1 MRQNASDTFGEEI
14 QNKLDQ
20 ISLEMAE
27 IAGTVSEITRFV
39 HDQQSLFDH
48 VQELVQVLVRD
59 VVNIDKVAIET
70 SDVIALTAEQS
81 EKSMQAA
88 VMALSAVRHLSESVG
103 GMSDRL
109 GHVDGTL
116 DAVSTSSRTIQ
127 NIARLTN
134 ILALNA
140 TIEAARAGES
150 GAGFAVVASEVKA
163 LSCQTNQATIDIEGT
178 LGELSKS
185 VGYLRNVCVD
195 SLSVVGDVN
204 QGVGVITGVFEGLR
218 TNLSTVGGKVKNT
231 ATAAAENR
239 LHCQAVLDRID
250 HCTDGMRETAGSLSS
265 IDRRVQNCLDHSEGL
280 MNELAGSTTVGSD
293 GKMLAMLTRVTAA
306 VTQAFEEAVA
316 SRKIGFEA
324 LFDETYRPIAGT
336 NPTQFMNA
344 FTNFTDE
351 VLPLIQEPVLE
362 MDPRIVF
369 CAAVDRNGY
378 LPTHMKK
385 FSREQS
391 DDLVWNSANCR
402 NRRIFDD
409 RTGLRAAQSQS
420 KFLLQTYRRD
430 MGGGEFVLLKD
441 LSMPIWVGG
450 RHWGALRLAYRV
462 ESQPHKEAV

>member
-1 MRQNASDTFGEEI
+1 MHPDASNTFGEEI

-27 IAGTVSEITRFV
+27 IAGTVSAITQFV

-59 VVNIDKVAIET
+59 VVNIDKVAVET

-81 EKSMQAA
+81 DKSMQAA
-88 VMALSAVRHLSESVG
+88 VKALSAVRHLSESVG

-109 GHVDGTL
+109 EHVDGTL
-116 DAVSTSSRTIQ
+116 NAVSTSSRTIQ

-163 LSCQTNQATIDIEGT
+163 LSFQTNQATVDIEST

-185 VGYLRNVCVD
+185 VGYLLNVCVD

-204 QGVGVITGVFEGLR
+204 EGVGVITGVFDGLR
-218 TNLSTVGGKVKNT
+218 TNLSTVGSKVKST

-280 MNELAGSTTVGSD
+280 MNELAGSTMVGSD
-293 GKMLAMLTRVTAA
+293 GKMLAMLSQVTAA

-324 LFDETYRPIAGT
+324 LFDEQYRPIAGT

-351 VLPLIQEPVLE
+351 VLPLIQEPVLA

-378 LPTHMKK
+378 LPTHMKR

-462 ESQPHKEAV
+462 ESLPHKEAI